1 MAWTETARRDYA
13 RRGLRYTS
21 DCTDDEWA
29 VVAPLLQPMSKVG
42 RPREHDPRTLW
53 NAIQYMATT
62 GCQWAQLPKE
72 FPPFTTVQYHFYR
85 MRDSGLLDLINEI
98 LVAVTLLT
106 GQAALDLNEGPAM
119 HKAMVH
125 CNAAFGHHFLRISQ
139 AQIVSQIPSH
149 A

>member
-1 MAWTETARRDYA
+1 
-13 RRGLRYTS
+13 
-21 DCTDDEWA
+21 A

-98 LVAVTLLT
+98 LVAVTRLS
-106 GQAALDLNEGPAM
+106 ERR
-119 HKAMVH
+119 KAEPT
-125 CNAAFGHHFLRISQ
+125 ARSEERRGGRAGEAGGSG
-139 AQIVSQIPSH
+139 
-149 A
+149 